1 MIQDPLFYIVAVP
14 AVILLGLAKGGFAG
28 IGMLSL
34 PMMALVASPVRA
46 AAILLP
52 ILVVQDAVSVW
63 AYRGQWDRRNLA
75 ILIPG
80 GVVGVVL
87 GYLLAA
93 WVSDAALSLAV
104 GAMSIVFAVRRLVIE
119 RGPEPPRPAPAA
131 VGPGLFWG
139 AVTGFTTMIAHAG
152 GPPFQIYVMP
162 QRLQR
167 DIFVGTGAVFFA
179 IMNWIKVPAYGA
191 LGQLGSDNLMTA
203 AALFP
208 AAIASTFAG
217 VALVRRVSPERFYT
231 LVYVL
236 LILVGLKLLWDGAR
250 GLF

>member
-1 MIQDPLFYIVAVP
+1 
-14 AVILLGLAKGGFAG
+14 
-28 IGMLSL
+28 
-34 PMMALVASPVRA
+34 
-46 AAILLP
+46 
-52 ILVVQDAVSVW
+52 
-63 AYRGQWDRRNLA
+63 
-75 ILIPG
+75 
-80 GVVGVVL
+80 
-87 GYLLAA
+87 
-93 WVSDAALSLAV
+93 
-104 GAMSIVFAVRRLVIE
+104 
-119 RGPEPPRPAPAA
+119 
-131 VGPGLFWG
+131 
-139 AVTGFTTMIAHAG
+139 MIAHAG

-231 LVYVL
+231 VVYVL
-236 LILVGLKLLWDGAR
+236 LILVGLKLVWDGAR

>member
-104 GAMSIVFAVRRLVIE
+104 GAMSI
-119 RGPEPPRPAPAA
+119 
-131 VGPGLFWG
+131 
-139 AVTGFTTMIAHAG
+139 
-152 GPPFQIYVMP
+152 
-162 QRLQR
+162 
-167 DIFVGTGAVFFA
+167 
-179 IMNWIKVPAYGA
+179 
-191 LGQLGSDNLMTA
+191 
-203 AALFP
+203 
-208 AAIASTFAG
+208 
-217 VALVRRVSPERFYT
+217 
-231 LVYVL
+231 
-236 LILVGLKLLWDGAR
+236 
-250 GLF
+250 

>member
-1 MIQDPLFYIVAVP
+1 MIDDPLFYVVAVP
-14 AVILLGLAKGGFAG
+14 AVVLLGLAKGGFAG

-34 PMMALVASPVRA
+34 PMMALVASPIQA

-52 ILVVQDAVSVW
+52 ILVVQDVVSVW

-75 ILIPG
+75 ILVPG
-80 GVVGVVL
+80 GAAGVGL

-93 WVSDAALSLAV
+93 WVSDAALALAV
-104 GAMSIVFAVRRLVIE
+104 GLMSIVFAVRRLVLE
-119 RGPEPPRPAPAA
+119 RRAKPPAPRPAA
-131 VGPGLFWG
+131 VAPGLFWG
-139 AVTGFTTMIAHAG
+139 AVSGFTTMIAHAG

-179 IMNWIKVPAYGA
+179 LMNWLKVPAYAA
-191 LGQLGSDNLMTA
+191 LGQLGRDNLMTA
-203 AALFP
+203 GALFP
-208 AAIASTFAG
+208 VAIASTFAG

-231 LVYVL
+231 LVYTL

-250 GLF
+250 GLL

>member
-104 GAMSIVFAVRRLVIE
+104 GAMSIVFAVRRLVLE
-119 RGPEPPRPAPAA
+119 RGPEPPTPAPAA
-131 VGPGLFWG
+131 VGPGG
-139 AVTGFTTMIAHAG
+139 S
-152 GPPFQIYVMP
+152 
-162 QRLQR
+162 
-167 DIFVGTGAVFFA
+167 
-179 IMNWIKVPAYGA
+179 GA
-191 LGQLGSDNLMTA
+191 LS
-203 AALFP
+203 
-208 AAIASTFAG
+208 
-217 VALVRRVSPERFYT
+217 RVSPP
-231 LVYVL
+231 
-236 LILVGLKLLWDGAR
+236 
-250 GLF
+250 